1 MWGSQLG
8 WSDLSVTKQTV
19 VIAFAEMALHLSS
32 ELECQEVGRWKKYK
46 DEVNEWCTRKQ
57 VSAAK

>member
-19 VIAFAEMALHLSS
+19 VIAFAEMALYLSS
-32 ELECQEVGRWKKYK
+32 ELECQ
-46 DEVNEWCTRKQ
+46 
-57 VSAAK
+57 